1 MKSKI
6 IRFTAVAA
14 FTAAS
19 LLLLGSMPVQPVNSA
34 NHSNNELQKVNN
46 SFKNAVN
53 EDFFELQQKN
63 PLILLEFAVE

>member
-6 IRFTAVAA
+6 IRFTAV
-14 FTAAS
+14 TAVATIA
-19 LLLLGSMPVQPVNSA
+19 LLLLGSMPVPTKSSIK
-34 NHSNNELQKVNN
+34 HSNNELQKINT

-53 EDFFELQQKN
+53 DDFFELQQKN